1 MMSSITKHSKFE
13 KRRRRRRRCKQ
24 YHQKFNNYI
33 MWCLQ
38 SNLKTTPKLQQRMK
52 LVKLSNPE
60 QLQDLSEILRQPEA
74 NGVDLTPLTVQDTEQ
89 YLFRFLQ
96 KNSYWYEG
104 VNAALHD

>member
-1 MMSSITKHSKFE
+1 M
-13 KRRRRRRRCKQ
+13 
-24 YHQKFNNYI
+24 
-33 MWCLQ
+33 
-38 SNLKTTPKLQQRMK
+38 KTTPKLQLTTK
-52 LVKLSNPE
+52 NEVAVKLSNPE

-104 VNAALHD
+104 VNAALQD